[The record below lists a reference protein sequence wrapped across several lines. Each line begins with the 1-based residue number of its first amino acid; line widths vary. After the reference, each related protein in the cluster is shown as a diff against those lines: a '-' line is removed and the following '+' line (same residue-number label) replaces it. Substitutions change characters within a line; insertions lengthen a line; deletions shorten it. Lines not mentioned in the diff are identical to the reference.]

1 MSGSAIF
8 DLAVGIVF
16 VFLLVS
22 LICSQISDKIS
33 LWLRWRAKD
42 LEAGLQ
48 SFVAGKNNQDLVAKL
63 YDNALI
69 KSLVPHE
76 IAVTQ
81 FLKKTPLR
89 RLVYPGENPF
99 GIPAKTFV
107 LALLDNVLPD
117 AQGND
122 AFDKLLNRV
131 AQLADDSPLKSSLT
145 SILKTANNNL
155 DTARKNIED
164 WYDSTMYRTTAI
176 YQRNMWGL
184 SLLLGVIIAV
194 SLNVDTLAVGTNL
207 WHDSALRAAVA
218 SAAAQYAVDGKP
230 EEANTKINSL
240 NLPIGWQVAAAPA
253 GAPAI
258 FGRAITPID
267 WTTRPPEPPVGFGD
281 YISKLVGWL
290 ITAIAAAQGAPFWFD
305 LLRKLTQKG

>member
-42 LEAGLQ
+42 LEAGLR
-48 SFVAGKNNQDLVAKL
+48 SFVVGENNKDLVAKL
-63 YDNALI
+63 YNNELI
-69 KSLVPHE
+69 KSLVPQDV
-76 IAVTQ
+76 AVTQ
-81 FLKKTPLR
+81 ILNKTPLR
-89 RLVYPGENPF
+89 KFVYPGATPF

-107 LALLDNVLPD
+107 LALLDSVLPG
-117 AQGND
+117 AQGKD
-122 AFDKLLNRV
+122 TVDKMLDRV
-131 AQLADDSPLKSSLT
+131 AQLPDDSPLKSSLT
-145 SILKTANNNL
+145 SILKTANDDL

-164 WYDSTMYRTTAI
+164 WYDATMYRTTVI

-184 SLLLGVIIAV
+184 SLLLGLIIAIF
-194 SLNVDTLAVGTNL
+194 LNVDTIAVGTNL
-207 WHDSALRAAVA
+207 WHDSALRTAVA
-218 SAAAQYAVDGKP
+218 SVAAQYAVDGKP
-230 EEANTKINSL
+230 EEANAKINSL

-253 GAPAI
+253 GAGI
-258 FGRAITPID
+258 FGRAIAPID
-267 WTTRPPEPPVGFGD
+267 WTTRPPERPVGFWA
-281 YISKLVGWL
+281 YVSKLVGWL

-305 LLRKLTQKG
+305 LLRKLTKG

>member
-1 MSGSAIF
+1 MSSSAIF

-33 LWLRWRAKD
+33 QWLRWRAKD
-42 LEAGLQ
+42 LEAGLR
-48 SFVAGKNNQDLVAKL
+48 SFVVGENNKDLVVKL

-69 KSLVPHE
+69 KSLVPQE
-76 IAVTQ
+76 MGVTQ

-89 RLVYPGENPF
+89 RFVYPGANPL
-99 GIPAKTFV
+99 GIPAKAFV

-117 AQGND
+117 QGSD
-122 AFDKLLNRV
+122 TFDKLLNRV
-131 AQLADDSPLKSSLT
+131 AQLPDDSPLKSSLV

-164 WYDSTMYRTTAI
+164 WYDSTMYRSTVI
-176 YQRNMWGL
+176 YQRNMWGF
-184 SLLLGVIIAV
+184 SLLLGVTIAV
-194 SLNVDTLAVGTNL
+194 SLNVDTIAVGTNL
-207 WHDSALRAAVA
+207 WHDSALRTAVA
-218 SAAAQYAVDGKP
+218 SAAAKYVTDGKQQD
-230 EEANTKINSL
+230 AYTQINSI

-258 FGRAITPID
+258 LGRTFTPID
-267 WTTRPPEPPVGFGD
+267 WTTRSPEQSARFGD
-281 YISKLVGWL
+281 YFSKLAGWL
-290 ITAIAAAQGAPFWFD
+290 ITALAAAQGAPFWFD